1 MVSTIISDDLPV
13 DEGPHESPWMRR
25 FFIMWTGQAFSLLGS
40 ALVQWALMLWLAITT
55 GSPLILAIAA
65 AMGMLPQV
73 FLSPLAG
80 AYVDRIDR
88 KLVMVLADLL
98 TALSTLILMVLFVLG
113 SAELGCIFL
122 VMFFRSAMQAFHWPA
137 MQASTSLMVP
147 EAHLARIGGLNQSV
161 IGLSSI
167 LGPALGA
174 MLYVAFP
181 MHLVLAVDVVTAAL
195 AIATMLAT
203 RIPEIRRAEGK
214 DQATVWRNMT
224 EAYSYLASWRGALLI
239 VTVFSV
245 VNFLITP
252 AFTFFNL
259 LTLYHFGQGPFEV
272 ALIDIMAGFGMIA
285 GGLTLGIWGGTRR
298 KIVTCMGALAS
309 SGGAVM
315 IIGFLP
321 PGGFII
327 AVISTLFIGTA
338 LAMVNGTIMAILQ
351 KGIRADMQGR
361 VFALLGS
368 LASGMSPL
376 GLALSGPFAGVF
388 GIQAWF
394 IAGGLIMVV
403 VSAALFFIP
412 VVLHIEDHIAEAVAI
427 EQ

>member
-1 MVSTIISDDLPV
+1 
-13 DEGPHESPWMRR
+13 
-25 FFIMWTGQAFSLLGS
+25 
-40 ALVQWALMLWLAITT
+40 
-55 GSPLILAIAA
+55 
-65 AMGMLPQV
+65 
-73 FLSPLAG
+73 
-80 AYVDRIDR
+80 
-88 KLVMVLADLL
+88 
-98 TALSTLILMVLFVLG
+98 
-113 SAELGCIFL
+113 
-122 VMFFRSAMQAFHWPA
+122 
-137 MQASTSLMVP
+137 
-147 EAHLARIGGLNQSV
+147 
-161 IGLSSI
+161 
-167 LGPALGA
+167 

-376 GLALSGPFAGVF
+376 GLLISGPVSDMF
-388 GIQAWF
+388 GIQSWF
-394 IAGGLIMVV
+394 ILGGAFMMIVGVVAFFVPLIMR
-403 VSAALFFIP
+403 
-412 VVLHIEDHIAEAVAI
+412 IEDRATETVAV
-427 EQ
+427 E